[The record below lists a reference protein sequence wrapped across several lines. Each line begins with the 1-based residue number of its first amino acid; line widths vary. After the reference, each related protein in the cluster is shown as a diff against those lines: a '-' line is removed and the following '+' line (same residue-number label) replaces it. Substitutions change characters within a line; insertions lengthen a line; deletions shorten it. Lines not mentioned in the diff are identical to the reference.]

1 MIEAIIFDFDG
12 LLADTEGIAF
22 EIYQKLLKKHKF
34 SLTIDMYVKDYS
46 GKTDTENM
54 QKIIKDYNL
63 PYTLQEGLYKA
74 AELEKEIMARGVNL
88 KPGTKE
94 LLAYLKSNHYKIAV
108 ATSSFK
114 ERVVNIFEDHNIL
127 DYFDVFTC
135 LEDVIHSK
143 PHPEVFLK
151 ALKMLNTKKENAI
164 ILEDSENGIL
174 AANNASIPVICI
186 PDMKMPASEYLD
198 KTLAVYRSL
207 NDVKDYLIGSQ
218 NNTPTLYTKRLI
230 LRKFGSKD
238 MQAFFEIFQDKRVNE
253 FLPWFPLKNIEEAKK
268 FYKERYQTVYDQ
280 EQGYAYA
287 ICLKEDNVPIGYI
300 NIDMNE
306 SHDLGYDLKHDFWNK
321 GIITEACLAIIEQA
335 KKDHIPFITAT
346 HDINNPRSG
355 HVMKNI
361 GMKYCYSYEESWQP
375 KNKLVTFRMYQ
386 LNLDEYKNRVYK
398 KYWNTYKTHFIEKDT
413 LKR

>member
-1 MIEAIIFDFDG
+1 
-12 LLADTEGIAF
+12 
-22 EIYQKLLKKHKF
+22 
-34 SLTIDMYVKDYS
+34 
-46 GKTDTENM
+46 
-54 QKIIKDYNL
+54 
-63 PYTLQEGLYKA
+63 
-74 AELEKEIMARGVNL
+74 
-88 KPGTKE
+88 
-94 LLAYLKSNHYKIAV
+94 
-108 ATSSFK
+108 
-114 ERVVNIFEDHNIL
+114 
-127 DYFDVFTC
+127 
-135 LEDVIHSK
+135 
-143 PHPEVFLK
+143 
-151 ALKMLNTKKENAI
+151 
-164 ILEDSENGIL
+164 
-174 AANNASIPVICI
+174 
-186 PDMKMPASEYLD
+186 
-198 KTLAVYRSL
+198 
-207 NDVKDYLIGSQ
+207 
-218 NNTPTLYTKRLI
+218 
-230 LRKFGSKD
+230 

-287 ICLKEDNVPIGYI
+287 ICLKKDNVPIGYI

-306 SHDLGYDLKHDFWNK
+306 SHDLGYGLKHDFWNK

-361 GMKYCYSYEESWQP
+361 GMKYCYSYEEFWQP

>member
-1 MIEAIIFDFDG
+1 MIDTVIFDFDG
-12 LLADTEGIAF
+12 LLVDTEIIAC
-22 EIYQKLLKKHKF
+22 EIYHQILDKHGFVFTKEEY
-34 SLTIDMYVKDYS
+34 TQYYS
-46 GKTDTENM
+46 GKTDTLNTEN
-54 QKIIKDYNL
+54 IINHYHL
-63 PYTLQEGLYKA
+63 PYTIEELLQMTF
-74 AELEKEIMARGVNL
+74 ELEEKISSKGVKL

-114 ERVVNIFEDHNIL
+114 EHVVNIFEDHNIL

-135 LEDVIHSK
+135 LEDVTHSK

-151 ALKMLNTKKENAI
+151 ALKMLNTKKKNAI

-306 SHDLGYDLKHDFWNK
+306 SHDLGYGLKHDFWNK

-346 HDINNPRSG
+346 HDINNPISG

-398 KYWNTYKTHFIEKDT
+398 KYWNTYKTHFIEKEV
-413 LKR
+413 